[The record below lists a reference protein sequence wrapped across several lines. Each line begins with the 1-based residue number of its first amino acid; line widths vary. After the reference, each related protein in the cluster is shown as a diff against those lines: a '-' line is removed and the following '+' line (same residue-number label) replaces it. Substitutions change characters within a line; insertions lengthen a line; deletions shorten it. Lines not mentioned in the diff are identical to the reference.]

1 MIKHPVSN
9 LRRLEIIM
17 SNDYLMVQDIA
28 DLMRVG
34 RSTAIKQKAKIYE
47 YCRKKVIELEDQIK
61 TAQKLGKDTTEAEKK
76 RQYYNIGHLQYLP
89 TKIVLEVLGI
99 DQKEIERNAR
109 TEKQILGYTTKKE
122 SLESLAAKGIQD
134 DLAV

>member
-1 MIKHPVSN
+1 MIKHPASN

-109 TEKQILGYTTKKE
+109 TEKQILGYTTKKR
-122 SLESLAAKGIQD
+122 IPR
-134 DLAV
+134 

>member
-47 YCRKKVIELEDQIK
+47 HCRKKVIELENQIK

-109 TEKQILGYTTKKE
+109 TEKQILG
-122 SLESLAAKGIQD
+122 
-134 DLAV
+134 

>member
-1 MIKHPVSN
+1 MIKHPASN

-109 TEKQILGYTTKKE
+109 TEKQILGYTTKKKNP
-122 SLESLAAKGIQD
+122 SIA
-134 DLAV
+134 